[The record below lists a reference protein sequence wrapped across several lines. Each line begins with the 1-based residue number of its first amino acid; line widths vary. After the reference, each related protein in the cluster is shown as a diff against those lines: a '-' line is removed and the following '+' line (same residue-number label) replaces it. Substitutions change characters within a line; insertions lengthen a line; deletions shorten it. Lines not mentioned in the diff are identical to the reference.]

1 MLEIILETARKSDK
15 NVLIEG
21 VHGIGKSQRVKK
33 YAFQKDIRSGLN
45 KNYAFI
51 TYIYQKCYHK

>member
-33 YAFQKDIRSGLN
+33 VCISKRYTFR
-45 KNYAFI
+45 
-51 TYIYQKCYHK
+51 T